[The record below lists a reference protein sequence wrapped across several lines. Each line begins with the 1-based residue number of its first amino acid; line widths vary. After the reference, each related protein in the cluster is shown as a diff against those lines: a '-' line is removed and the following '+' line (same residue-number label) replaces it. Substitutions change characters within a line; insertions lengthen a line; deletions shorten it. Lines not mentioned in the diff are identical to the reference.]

1 MRKDMILRIAA
12 IGLLLTSM
20 SFAAEV
26 NKGAKEETIP
36 AGSQGDVK
44 FPHELHQQSIQD
56 CKLCHDLYP
65 ETPNAISGLKQKGAL
80 KPKQVMN
87 QQCVKCHNAKR
98 AAGVKA
104 GPVICSQCHGKHS

>member
-1 MRKDMILRIAA
+1 MRKDIILGIAA
-12 IGLLLTSM
+12 IGLVATSTA
-20 SFAAEV
+20 FAAEV

-44 FPHELHQQSIQD
+44 FPHGLHQQALQD
-56 CKLCHDLYP
+56 CNLCHNLYP
-65 ETPNAISGLKQKGAL
+65 ETPNAISDLKQKGAL

>member
-1 MRKDMILRIAA
+1 MRKKLFLAVLVVGFVA
-12 IGLLLTSM
+12 TATAFG
-20 SFAAEV
+20 AEV
-26 NKGAKEETIP
+26 NKGAKEEVIP

-44 FPHELHQQSIQD
+44 FPHELHQQALQD
-56 CKLCHDLYP
+56 CKACHALYP
-65 ETPNAISGLKQKGAL
+65 ETPNAIPDMKQKGAL

-104 GPVICSQCHGKHS
+104 GPVICSQCHGRHS